1 VAKEKIDEQSGD
13 NFHID
18 KVKYRELLERKKLNE
33 RTVVNNAESKSKSHG
48 QKASGRTQKIF
59 RRKSGLA

>member
-1 VAKEKIDEQSGD
+1 VAKDKRDDQSGD

-18 KVKYRELLERKKLNE
+18 KVNYRELLEKKKLNE
-33 RTVVNNAESKSKSHG
+33 RTIVNNAESKSKSHG

>member
-1 VAKEKIDEQSGD
+1 MAKENRDKQSGD
-13 NFHID
+13 NFHND

-33 RTVVNNAESKSKSHG
+33 RTAVNNAESKSKSHG